1 MRFPNLYATIMLNV
15 ASDCCGVLVMCI
27 LCFRVMV
34 RRKGPLGFYIF
45 GDGFNMFFLLLQKV
59 LILSSARIYYVIL
72 HEVSGMLGER
82 GYCLRL
88 LFSGVAPHRVLG
100 NFICYPISFSA
111 CKFEIASY
119 QVSGRFVVIHW

>member
-1 MRFPNLYATIMLNV
+1 MGLICFFTV
-15 ASDCCGVLVMCI
+15 AERID
-27 LCFRVMV
+27 
-34 RRKGPLGFYIF
+34 
-45 GDGFNMFFLLLQKV
+45 
-59 LILSSARIYYVIL
+59 LSSARIYYVIL
-72 HEVSGMLGER
+72 HEVSGMLGKR